1 MLKADADAKLGA
13 SFGRGETS
21 MGTMKN
27 TGTHELRLFSG
38 AKEGHLFLL
47 GAVLT
52 SVSCESFVPPCLAY
66 LYWHCDRTHAVHSV
80 QLLAGSVLETWSGL
94 LDQG

>member
-1 MLKADADAKLGA
+1 MLKADADAELGA

-27 TGTHELRLFSG
+27 TDTHELRLFAG

-52 SVSCESFVPPCLAY
+52 SV
-66 LYWHCDRTHAVHSV
+66 
-80 QLLAGSVLETWSGL
+80 
-94 LDQG
+94 